1 VYFSKDEDDATL
13 IRRVLDGETAAFEVL
28 VERYQR
34 VLYTVALRMLG
45 NRDDA
50 KDATQTAFVRAYERL
65 ASFDEQ
71 YRFFSWI
78 YRILVNECL
87 NVIRGRRPEDELTP
101 VLATPAARS
110 NRRLARASGAG
121 PGGAAAAHAGVPG
134 RRRAAALRG
143 AFVRR
148 NGRCARRAGKDGE
161 IAPVFGAAAAGRTA
175 ARVEGIM
182 TERPGDDMPVQTQH
196 EELDRLLDALGPA
209 EAPADLLANV
219 MLQVKATTPA
229 AATSRTAMH
238 EHRDNL
244 TDGGTGMGKKV
255 MWGLA
260 AAAAWR

>member
-1 VYFSKDEDDATL
+1 MPTNLLPTPVYFSKDEDDATL

-101 VLATPAARS
+101 VLAT
-110 NRRLARASGAG
+110 SGG
-121 PGGAAAAHAGVPG
+121 PFESAVSRERQAQVQ
-134 RRRAAALRG
+134 AALLQLTPEY
-143 AFVRR
+143 
-148 NGRCARRAGKDGE
+148 RA
-161 IAPVFGAAAAGRTA
+161 VVVLRHFAGLSYDEMA
-175 ARVEGIM
+175 
-182 TERPGDDMPVQTQH
+182 
-196 EELDRLLDALGPA
+196 DALGVPA
-209 EAPADLLANV
+209 KTVKSRLYSARQRLGELL
-219 MLQVKATTPA
+219 LGWKA
-229 AATSRTAMH
+229 S
-238 EHRDNL
+238 
-244 TDGGTGMGKKV
+244 
-255 MWGLA
+255 
-260 AAAAWR
+260 